1 MLTGKYRPNQPRVP
15 PIACRRRWHPA
26 PPLQAARGGK
36 GCQTSPLSSGEEY
49 ASRSKYQSACRYQE
63 INERISMIKNNH
75 YPKEDR

>member
-1 MLTGKYRPNQPRVP
+1 MPDR
-15 PIACRRRWHPA
+15 
-26 PPLQAARGGK
+26 
-36 GCQTSPLSSGEEY
+36 PLSSGEEY

>member
-36 GCQTSPLSSGEEY
+36 GCQTSPLSSGGKY
-49 ASRSKYQSACRYQE
+49 AERSQGK
-63 INERISMIKNNH
+63 RIMLIVITTITRKENH
-75 YPKEDR
+75 ETH